1 MKHADEIRAF
11 FQKATINTNPAGDKA
26 VLADALGAAGLAS
39 GQRPLSG
46 GSRIWRL
53 TMRNPIAKLAVAA
66 ALILACLGALHLWRG
81 TESGVALA
89 DVLAKVE
96 QVRALMY
103 QMDNHTKVT
112 MPGMGSTEVN
122 MKMTW
127 LIADDYGMR
136 LDTSMTDPTTGQ
148 VMEQQAYVLP
158 EQKIMMTIEP
168 AKKQYARMV
177 LDDAMFEEKR
187 KETNDPRMMIQQL
200 LGCQYEDLGTSTL
213 DGIEVQGFQ
222 STDPAFLGGTGDVDV
237 KVWVDVKTRLPVR
250 VDMKMKVSDQV
261 ETHCTSYDFQ
271 WDIPVSA
278 AEFTPVIPPDYTPSL
293 ADGTKTVSPTEQG
306 AIEGLR
312 FCVEFTGT
320 YPKRIDLG
328 GLMDLMQSFMS
339 SQTPTAKKFQQ
350 EAAQMK
356 SQEEQTAKTME
367 IARPIQ
373 SLTMFYVI
381 LSQQQKEPA
390 YYGDIVTPGDIAQV
404 LMRWKVSDNEYRVIF
419 ADLHADTVTAEQLA
433 QLEAALPK

>member
-1 MKHADEIRAF
+1 MKPVDEMRTL
-11 FQKATINTNPAGDKA
+11 FQNATLSTNPTRDKA

-39 GQRPLSG
+39 GRRPVRG

-53 TMRNPIAKLAVAA
+53 TMRNPLTKLAVAA
-66 ALILACLGALHLWRG
+66 ALIVVCLGALHLWRG

-96 QVRALMY
+96 QIRALMY
-103 QMDNHTKVT
+103 RMDNQMKMT
-112 MPGMGSTEVN
+112 MPGAGPAEVN

-127 LIADDYGMR
+127 LISDDYGMR
-136 LDTSMTDPTTGQ
+136 VDTSMTDPTTGQ

-158 EQKIMMTIEP
+158 EQKIMMTVEP

-177 LDDAMFEEKR
+177 LDEAMFQEKR
-187 KETNDPRMMIQQL
+187 KETNDPRLMIQQL
-200 LGCQYEDLGTSTL
+200 LGCQYEDLGTSML
-213 DGIEVQGFQ
+213 DGIEVQGFR
-222 STDPAFLGGTGDVDV
+222 STDPAFMGGTGEVEV
-237 KVWVDVKTRLPVR
+237 QVWVDVKTRLPVR
-250 VDMKMKVSDQV
+250 VDMKMKVSDQI

-271 WDIPVSA
+271 WDVPVSA
-278 AEFTPVIPPDYTPSL
+278 AEFTPIIPPDYTPSL
-293 ADGTKTVSPTEQG
+293 TDGTKAVSPTEQG
-306 AIEGLR
+306 AIEGLQ

-320 YPKRIDLG
+320 YPKRLDLG

-339 SQTPTAKKFQQ
+339 SQTPAAKKFQQ

-373 SLTMFYVI
+373 SLTMFYVM
-381 LSQQQKEPA
+381 LSQQKKEPA

-419 ADLHADTVTAEQLA
+419 GDLHAETVTAEQLA
-433 QLEAALPK
+433 QLEAALPR